1 MDGDGVAM
9 TRNHRAAV
17 FTPITWE
24 VMYERVRGPGDLN
37 QRCQWCQDHCGVER
51 ADWDCRYRGGD
62 IRRPL
67 DSLHMLA
74 YHQACKISHIM

>member
-1 MDGDGVAM
+1 M

-24 VMYERVRGPGDLN
+24 VMYERVRGPL
-37 QRCQWCQDHCGVER
+37 
-51 ADWDCRYRGGD
+51 
-62 IRRPL
+62 RRPL